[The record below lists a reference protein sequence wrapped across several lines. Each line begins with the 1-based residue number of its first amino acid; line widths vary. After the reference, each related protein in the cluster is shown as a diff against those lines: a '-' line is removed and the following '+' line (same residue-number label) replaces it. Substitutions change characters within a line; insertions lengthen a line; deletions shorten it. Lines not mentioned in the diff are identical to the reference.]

1 MKLYLLDT
9 NIVSYAIRAE
19 SPARAW
25 ITSLPSNV
33 QTCISSITEAE
44 MRNGVAVSHSEGL
57 RFAVEALLSRSMVLP
72 WTSAETR
79 AYAKLRAQNEAIG
92 KARDVGAFDWLI
104 AAQAV
109 AADAR
114 LITNDLALTK
124 LRGVEVERWKPKS

>member
-1 MKLYLLDT
+1 LKLYVLDT
-9 NIVSYAIRAE
+9 NIVSYAIRPK

-25 ITSLPSNV
+25 LDSLPSSV
-33 QTCISSITEAE
+33 QACISCITEAE
-44 MRNGVAVSHSEGL
+44 MRYGVELSKSEGL

-79 AYAKLRAQNEAIG
+79 AYARLRAENEAAG
-92 KARDVGAFDWLI
+92 KGRDVGAFDWLI

-114 LITNDLALTK
+114 LITNDAALTK
-124 LRGVEVERWKPKS
+124 LKGVEVERWKL